1 MSTTNPDRQA
11 SFEDLLWNLKRLKTE
26 SEKKAYRM
34 KQAEDMQ
41 EERAA
46 DRAQDAADK
55 MERQRKKDLARER
68 QHRHCALVRQQ
79 NLKPAKKVR
88 NVNDVSVC
96 ILASHLS
103 LIDPLCRFYG
113 TLVPSQPSSKTWQD
127 CQGPI
132 QIGSQN
138 GMDRMMAQSKVNT
151 NAPTGITHSSGHT
164 LIPQRTK
171 SAGQHS
177 P

>member
-1 MSTTNPDRQA
+1 M
-11 SFEDLLWNLKRLKTE
+11 E
-26 SEKKAYRM
+26 SKEVGNGKEKKAYRM
-34 KQAEDMQ
+34 KEAEDMQ

-55 MERQRKKDLARER
+55 MERQQRKKDLARER
-68 QHRHCALVRQQ
+68 QRRHRALVRQQ

-96 ILASHLS
+96 VLASHLS

-113 TLVPSQPSSKTWQD
+113 RLVPSQPSSKTWQD

-138 GMDRMMAQSKVNT
+138 GMDRVVAQSKVDT

-164 LIPQRTK
+164 LIPQHAK